1 MGKHTLTPLPPVES
15 LLQKE
20 ITRFLVLDYDG
31 VLNASARGTFKKQ
44 YFNPTYHERH
54 PNPYYVKK
62 ARYWEDYEPKTYE
75 LAWSAELVS
84 AVNDMA
90 SSADT
95 LVVWLTTWREHM
107 GAVMQRMGLC
117 FHNEAYYLPWGEDNR
132 DWHHAKKRTAF
143 HDAFYGVS
151 DLYPTAK
158 AIWVDDEAFDAISV
172 QTDDCLKNTFIRE
185 NVLLVKPDCR
195 YGISRAELDTM
206 KHFWG
211 NP

>member
-15 LLQKE
+15 LLQKG

-31 VLNASARGTFKKQ
+31 VFNSSARGTFKKQ
-44 YFNPTYHERH
+44 YFNPTHHERH

-84 AVNDMA
+84 AINNMA
-90 SSADT
+90 STADT

-107 GAVMQRMGLC
+107 AAVMQRME
-117 FHNEAYYLPWGEDNR
+117 FSFYNEAYYLPWGKDNR

-143 HDAFYGVS
+143 HDAFCGVS
-151 DLYPTAK
+151 DLCPTAK
-158 AIWVDDEAFDAISV
+158 AIWVDDEALDVTLV
-172 QTDDCLKNTFIRE
+172 QIDDSLKNTFTKR
-185 NVLLVKPDCR
+185 NVLLVKPDYR

-206 KHFWG
+206 KNFWS